1 LKFIH
6 LKLVYNQ
13 TDRYFMAKIS
23 QVTHRL
29 VGFTQVF
36 ELAWKLVK
44 EYLTINECFS
54 GIISVEFIS
63 DIQSILSNKE
73 Q

>member
-1 LKFIH
+1 
-6 LKLVYNQ
+6 
-13 TDRYFMAKIS
+13 MAKIS